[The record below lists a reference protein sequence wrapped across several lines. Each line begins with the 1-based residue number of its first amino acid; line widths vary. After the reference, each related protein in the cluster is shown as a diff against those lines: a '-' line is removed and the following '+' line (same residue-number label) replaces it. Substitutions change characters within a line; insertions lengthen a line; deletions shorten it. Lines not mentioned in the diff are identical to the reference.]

1 MKKSIHECTYE
12 EFNEWCNRRACD
24 GKWSAFVTMVCIEI
38 INEVQSVKPLF
49 FRKKAREKYWKEHT
63 HDWFRDDVK
72 IEV

>member
-1 MKKSIHECTYE
+1 MQITDVQHLI
-12 EFNEWCNRRACD
+12 
-24 GKWSAFVTMVCIEI
+24 FVTMVCIEI